1 MSETQ
6 GVTGL
11 ATVAVSAGTRL
22 AARARLLAVDD
33 DPEILEMERDVLTS
47 EGYVVETAL
56 SGEQAIRMAQED
68 PFDIVLS
75 DLRMPSMD
83 GLDLLK
89 EFAEIDPE
97 LPVIILTGHGDIA
110 SAVDSIK
117 QGAYDYLTKPLHV
130 HKLVITVEKA
140 LERRQL
146 RASIDL
152 LQKQIH
158 GRDRLGAL
166 IGTCPPMQQIF
177 QKIDH
182 VAPTNS
188 TVLILGESG
197 TGKEMVAKEIHR
209 MSPRHDKP
217 FVALSCSNLPQTL
230 LESELFGHERG
241 SFTGATACKPGL
253 FEAAQGGTIF
263 LDEIASTSIQT
274 QAGLLRVLQ
283 EREVRRVG
291 SNLSR
296 KVDVRVVAATNL
308 DLDRAMEEGAFR
320 ADLYYRLS
328 SVVLM
333 LPKLSG
339 RVEDIPLLA
348 AHFLQKACENLR
360 KPPRRLSPRAM
371 ELLTGY
377 SWPGNVRELENVIEH
392 AVIFSP
398 REVIRPKDLS
408 RSVAGLL
415 RDGHPD
421 TLVELEKRHI
431 GEILKRTS
439 GNKVHAARILGIPRS
454 SLYRKIKRFDLA
466 Q

>member
-1 MSETQ
+1 MKETQ
-6 GVTGL
+6 W
-11 ATVAVSAGTRL
+11 AVGG
-22 AARARLLAVDD
+22 AAARSKALPAERARLLAVDD
-33 DPEILEMERDVLTS
+33 DPGILEMERDVLS
-47 EGYVVETAL
+47 AEGYVVETAL
-56 SGEQAIRMAQED
+56 SGEDAIRRAHES

-97 LPVIILTGHGDIA
+97 MPVIILTGHGDIT
-110 SAVDSIK
+110 SAVASIK
-117 QGAYDYLTKPLHV
+117 NGAYDYLTKPLHV
-130 HKLVITVEKA
+130 QKLVITVEKA

-146 RASIDL
+146 RANIDL
-152 LQKQIH
+152 LQKQIR
-158 GRDRLGAL
+158 GRDHLGAL
-166 IGTCPPMQQIF
+166 IGTCPAVQQVF
-177 QKIDH
+177 QKIEH

-188 TVLILGESG
+188 TVLILGDSG

-209 MSPRHDKP
+209 LSPRHDRP
-217 FVALSCSNLPQTL
+217 FVALSCSNLPQAL

-263 LDEIASTSIQT
+263 LDEIASTSTQT

-291 SNLSR
+291 SNVSR
-296 KVDVRVVAATNL
+296 KVDVRVIAATNL
-308 DLDRAMEEGAFR
+308 DLDKAMEEGTFR

-328 SVVLM
+328 SVVLT
-333 LPKLSG
+333 LPRLRD

-348 AHFLQKACENLR
+348 SHFLQKVCENLK

-377 SWPGNVRELENVIEH
+377 AWPGNVRELENVIEH

-398 REVIRPKDLS
+398 REVIRPKDLT
-408 RSVAGLL
+408 RSVAGLF
-415 RDGHPD
+415 RDEYPD
-421 TLVELEKRHI
+421 TLEDLEKRHI
-431 GEILKRTS
+431 EEILKRTS
-439 GNKVHAARILGIPRS
+439 GNKVHAAKILGIPRS
-454 SLYRKIKRFDLA
+454 SLYRKLRRFELA

>member
-1 MSETQ
+1 MGSTQSARSGTVPETRGSLSER
-6 GVTGL
+6 G
-11 ATVAVSAGTRL
+11 RI
-22 AARARLLAVDD
+22 LAVDD
-33 DPEILEMERDVLTS
+33 DPGILEMEKDVLLT

-56 SGEQAIRMAQED
+56 SGKEAVQKVRAL
-68 PFDIVLS
+68 PFDLVLT
-75 DLRMPSMD
+75 DLKMPTMD
-83 GLDLLK
+83 GMDLLK
-89 EFAEIDPE
+89 EFVEVDPE
-97 LPVIILTGHGDIA
+97 MPVIILTGHGDIS
-110 SAVDSIK
+110 SAVESIK

-130 HKLVITVEKA
+130 QKLILTVEKA

-146 RASIDL
+146 RANIDML
-152 LQKQIH
+152 EKQIR

-166 IGTCPPMQQIF
+166 IGSCATMQQIF

-197 TGKEMVAKEIHR
+197 TGKEMVAKEMHR
-209 MSPRHDKP
+209 LSQRRDKP
-217 FVALSCSNLPQTL
+217 FVAISCSNLPPTL
-230 LESELFGHERG
+230 LDSELFGHEKG
-241 SFTGATACKPGL
+241 AFTGASVSKTGL

-263 LDEIASTSIQT
+263 LDEIGSTSVQT

-291 SNLSR
+291 STVSR
-296 KVDVRVVAATNL
+296 KVDVRVMAATNL
-308 DLDRAMEEGAFR
+308 DLDRAMEDGTFR

-328 SVVLM
+328 SVVLT
-333 LPKLSG
+333 LSPLRE

-348 AHFLQKACENLR
+348 SDFLLRVCEKLK
-360 KPPRRLSPRAM
+360 KPARHLSPRSL

-398 REVIRPKDLS
+398 REVIRPKDLA
-408 RSVAGLL
+408 RCVASLFQ
-415 RDGHPD
+415 DEHPD
-421 TLVELEKRHI
+421 TLDALEKRHI
-431 GEILKRTS
+431 QAVLKRTS

-454 SLYRKIKRFDLA
+454 SLYRKLKRI
-466 Q
+466 